1 MTINNADFDYI
12 RKLVRDRTGVMIS
25 EDKTYLIE
33 SRLAMLAREA
43 GANSVSGF
51 LSQLRQKPSYP
62 LYQPIVEAMM
72 TTETF
77 FFRDELPFQAVKTFI
92 LPELLQKRQDQY
104 TLKIWCAACST
115 GQEPYSIAMLLRE
128 HFPQLSSWTV
138 QLLASDISSSV
149 LERANSGRYNH
160 HEIRRGLSE
169 SLLKK
174 YFQPFGNEWQI
185 REDIRQMVEFRQL
198 NLTETFV
205 PIPQMDI
212 IFLRNVLIYFD
223 LETKKTILTR
233 VRQILQPDGYLF
245 LGGGETTVNLDD
257 TFEPVQFQKTV
268 CYRKRTRIP

>member
-12 RKLVRDRTGVMIS
+12 RKLVRDRTGVMLS

-43 GANSVSGF
+43 GATSVSGF
-51 LSQLRQKPSYP
+51 LSRLRQKPSYP
-62 LYQPIVEAMM
+62 LYQPIIEAMM
-72 TTETF
+72 TTETL
-77 FFRDELPFQAVKTFI
+77 FFRDELPFQALKTFI
-92 LPELLQKRQDQY
+92 LPELLQKRQGQH
-104 TLKIWCAACST
+104 TLNIWCAACST

-149 LERANSGRYNH
+149 LARANSGRYNQ
-160 HEIRRGLSE
+160 HEISRGLPE
-169 SLLKK
+169 SFLKK
-174 YFQPFGNEWQI
+174 YFQPSGNEWQI
-185 REDIRQMVEFRQL
+185 REHIRQMVEFSQL
-198 NLTETFV
+198 NLTETFA

-223 LETKKTILTR
+223 LEMRKTILTR

-257 TFEPVQFQKTV
+257 TFEPVQFNKAV
-268 CYRKRTRIP
+268 CYRKRTQIP